1 MVLSKID
8 KTKSISYPELRSVY
22 PDDLKKNA
30 NLYEIQVKEVDIII
44 AIGNARNTYE
54 DKNITFFPIYLVKT
68 NNKVVQIG
76 VYEILSSNLMNYMID
91 DELDVDKLDEP
102 LIYVFVTKKML
113 ENLRLVPEKEEM
125 GGEEETEEKRTN
137 KEKDEEEEKN
147 SLDKEEAGL
156 GEEVEE
162 GEEEEEETKEKAPIF
177 KKLEEIV
184 IPQLRKDVFTPVQGI
199 PIPEDLIEETKIMAK
214 DIKDKYKPKKDETW
228 IERFMGNPKYYIID
242 NEGNGD
248 CLFATIRDA
257 FAQIGQ
263 QTTVPKLRNK
273 VANEATDQIFFNYK
287 EQYDTTKMS
296 IVKDTERLKLLKI
309 EHAKYQEL
317 YKNTLDRNA
326 KKQLSESA
334 KKITTE
340 HDRIT
345 AEKKVS
351 EYMLKEFRFMKDVTT
366 LEQFKA
372 KIKTCDFWAET
383 WAISTLERIL
393 NIKFIILSSE
403 SYKQND
409 IRNVMQCGQA
419 NDAIIESRGIF
430 NPEYYIMVDYTGT
443 HYKLI
448 GYRKKQIFTFR
459 ELPYGIKELVT
470 DKCMQSN
477 AGIFA
482 LIPEFVG
489 FKEAERGHVVVD
501 KFDELSDSKIKGLY
515 DENIVF
521 VFYDGSSSKF
531 LPGRNTNAGEKIQPP
546 ELVKDFA
553 ALAAIPEWRRKL
565 DIAWIGNPFTLDGHR
580 WASVENYYQAS
591 KFKQDNPEFY
601 LSFSLESGTEL
612 SKDPERAKAAA
623 SKTGKYKG
631 EIVRPKEVIIDPEFY
646 GKRAKK
652 ELFDAQFAKFSQNE
666 DLKRLLIETKNA
678 KLLHC
683 KKCKE
688 PELME
693 DLMTIREQYAP
704 LKMAI

>member
-22 PDDLKKNA
+22 PDDLKKDA
-30 NLYEIQVKEVDIII
+30 NLYEIEVKGVDIII
-44 AIGNARNTYE
+44 AIGNSRNTYE

-76 VYEILSSNLMNYMID
+76 VYEILLSNLTNYMID
-91 DELDVDKLDEP
+91 DELDVDKLDDP

-113 ENLRLVPEKEEM
+113 ENLRLVPEKEET
-125 GGEEETEEKRTN
+125 EEEAEK
-137 KEKDEEEEKN
+137 EQQ
-147 SLDKEEAGL
+147 KEEDD
-156 GEEVEE
+156 
-162 GEEEEEETKEKAPIF
+162 EEEEEE
-177 KKLEEIV
+177 EEIQEKLPKFKPV
-184 IPQLRKDVFTPVQGI
+184 EEIEIPALRKDIFAPVQGI
-199 PIPEDLIEETKIMAK
+199 PIPENLIKETKIVSK

-228 IERFMGNPKYYIID
+228 IEHFMENPHYYIID

-263 QTTVPKLRNK
+263 QTTVPKIRNK
-273 VANEATDQIFFNYK
+273 VANEATEQIFFGYK
-287 EQYDTTKMS
+287 EQYDTIKTS
-296 IVKDTERLKLLKI
+296 IVKDTEKLKLLKL
-309 EHAKYQEL
+309 EHTKYQEL

-345 AEKKVS
+345 TEKKVS
-351 EYMLKEFRFMKDVTT
+351 EHMLKEFRFMKDVTT
-366 LEQFKA
+366 LDQFKA

-403 SYKQND
+403 SYKQTD
-409 IRNVMQCGQA
+409 IQNVMQCGQS
-419 NDAIIESRGIF
+419 NDAIIEARGEF
-430 NPEYYIMVDYTGT
+430 TPEYYIMVDYTGI

-448 GYRKKQIFTFR
+448 GYKKKQIFTFP

-477 AGIFA
+477 AGMFA
-482 LIPEFVG
+482 LIPEFVS
-489 FKEAERGHVVVD
+489 FKEVERGVVLALD

-515 DENIVF
+515 DDNIVF

-565 DIAWIGNPFTLDGHR
+565 DVAWIGNPFTLDGHR
-580 WASVENYYQAS
+580 WGSVEHYYQAS

-612 SKDPERAKAAA
+612 SKNPERAKAAA

-631 EIVRPKEVIIDPEFY
+631 ELVRPKEVIIDPEFY
-646 GKRAKK
+646 GKRGKK

-693 DLMTIREQYAP
+693 DLMMIREQYAP